1 MIAFLDTAIRKSMFL
16 SQMNFKK
23 KSISLRFIVFN
34 ILKNTLTNIYMF
46 LEYKAGYFNIVTRN
60 QKK

>member
-1 MIAFLDTAIRKSMFL
+1 MITVLDTAIRKSMFL
-16 SQMNFKK
+16 SQMNIEKN
-23 KSISLRFIVFN
+23 SISLCFIVFN
-34 ILKNTLTNIYMF
+34 ILKNILTNIYTF